1 MMAETDLDKVSLHR
15 KERRMC
21 MKRRENKWLAM
32 VLAGVMGVSVLAG
45 CGSTDASKT
54 ASVNERKLR
63 KYLLLRR
70 KQRQRLRLKMIQK
83 SRN

>member
-45 CGSTDASKT
+45 
-54 ASVNERKLR
+54 
-63 KYLLLRR
+63 
-70 KQRQRLRLKMIQK
+70 
-83 SRN
+83 